1 MAAPLTSGTPSRTAA
16 SDKRYRVSGRS
27 VQSTMMSAG
36 ASWVRAVCG
45 SMGEALG
52 LITMY
57 GLSLAVSYYL

>member
-27 VQSTMMSAG
+27 VQSTMMLAG

-45 SMGEALG
+45 RMGEALG
-52 LITMY
+52 LTMIY
-57 GLSLAVSYYL
+57 GFRLAVSYYA